1 MMLNKKSTIR
11 SAWKALYI
19 IPIAGISLAA
29 TARTAVDYRYDAP
42 ATHMVAD
49 SLKGKVTQI
58 SIKKEKKDTAA
69 AANVLYIV
77 DGKQTD
83 DISSIDSGQI
93 KSITVYKGQAN
104 GLGFDTKGKDGAII
118 ITINDKDTQ
127 DVSNMTASVV
137 CTQSD
142 SKEPFS
148 ALYIVDGK
156 ELDDLSAI
164 GSSSV
169 VSMEIRKDPETLKK
183 YKAEDKEAVIIV
195 KTKK

>member
-1 MMLNKKSTIR
+1 ME
-11 SAWKALYI
+11 
-19 IPIAGISLAA
+19 
-29 TARTAVDYRYDAP
+29 V
-42 ATHMVAD
+42 
-49 SLKGKVTQI
+49 KGTQI

-127 DVSNMTASVV
+127 DVSNMKASVV

-183 YKAEDKEAVIIV
+183 YKAEDEEAVIIV